1 MSHDDETIG
10 ERLIQTF
17 EMFEFGVEMMAAN
30 LRRRHPDASPE
41 RIEQLLEDRLATRPG
56 AEAGDGDGI
65 PVQLSQLRR
74 SGRESPAGSSGGSP
88 E

>member
-1 MSHDDETIG
+1 MDGHDETTS

-41 RIEQLLEDRLATRPG
+41 QIELMLEQWLLDRPG
-56 AEAGDGDGI
+56 AEAGDSDGA
-65 PVQLSQLRR
+65 PVQLAQLR
-74 SGRESPAGSSGGSP
+74 
-88 E
+88 